1 MISKYKFKPGCRI
14 LLFWVMIPL
23 LLNSCATLTEEEC
36 LTINWYN
43 IGYEDGTKGYEISRV
58 ALHRKACS
66 KYGVIQ
72 DLSLYQQGRSEGLV
86 EYCTPHKGYSQGV
99 NGLTY
104 RDVCQ
109 GNLKDPFQQAY
120 YIGRDIYLFQKQ
132 IQHEQRDQDSLA
144 KEIDKMD
151 LLIKGKEVQLSKV
164 CKNHR
169 NCTQALNHIRDLD
182 RQIRRLKS
190 EFRSKE
196 YQIHDMRQRLDEMK
210 NQNRF

>member
-1 MISKYKFKPGCRI
+1 MISKYKFKPGCRV

-23 LLNSCATLTEEEC
+23 LLNSCATLKEEEC
-36 LTINWYN
+36 LTVNWYN
-43 IGYEDGTKGYEISRV
+43 IGYEDGTNGYESSRV

-66 KYGVIQ
+66 KYGVIP

-109 GNLKDPFQQAY
+109 GNLKNPFQQAY
-120 YIGRDIYLFQKQ
+120 NIGHDIYLFQKQ
-132 IQHEQRDQDSLA
+132 IQHGQRDQDNLA
-144 KEIDKMD
+144 REIGKID
-151 LLIKGKEVQLSKV
+151 LLIKEKEAQMSKV
-164 CKNHR
+164 CKNPK
-169 NCTQALNHIRDLD
+169 NCTQALNHIRGLD
-182 RQIRRLKS
+182 RQMSRLKS

>member
-1 MISKYKFKPGCRI
+1 MIPKYKFKPGYRTLI
-14 LLFWVMIPL
+14 FWVMIPL
-23 LLNSCATLTEEEC
+23 LLNSCATLKEEEC
-36 LTINWYN
+36 LTVNWYN
-43 IGYEDGTKGYEISRV
+43 IGYEDGTKGHESSRV

-66 KYGVIQ
+66 KYGVIP
-72 DLSLYQQGRSEGLV
+72 DLSLYQQGRSEGLI

-132 IQHEQRDQDSLA
+132 IQHEQRYQGRLA

-151 LLIKGKEVQLSKV
+151 LLIKEKERQLSKV
-164 CKNHR
+164 CKNPK
-169 NCTQALNHIRDLD
+169 NCTQALNHIRGLD
-182 RQIRRLKS
+182 KQRRRLKS
-190 EFRSKE
+190 EFRSKKHQL
-196 YQIHDMRQRLDEMK
+196 YDMRQRLYEMK
-210 NQNRF
+210 NQIQF